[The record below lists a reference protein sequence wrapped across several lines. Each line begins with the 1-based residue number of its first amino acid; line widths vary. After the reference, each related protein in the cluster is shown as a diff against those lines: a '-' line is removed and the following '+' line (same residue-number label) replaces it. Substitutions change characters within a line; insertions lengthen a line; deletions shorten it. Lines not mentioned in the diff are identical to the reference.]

1 MGSLKK
7 DTNSM
12 ETNIQTLSLPV
23 EGMTCAS
30 CVARVEKVLAK
41 MDGVEKATVNLATE
55 KATVRFDPAVAT
67 PERMARAV
75 EDAGYTLVVADL
87 PQGSTVPDHYA
98 VLKKE
103 FTISAAIAV
112 PVMVVNMVS
121 MSEWFMHI
129 SPVGMDDLNKLLLVT
144 TTMVMLLSGRRF
156 FTVAWKLAKHF
167 EADMNTLVA
176 VGTGVAY
183 LYSALVVL
191 FPDWFPDSVNT
202 MDVYFDTAAAIITL
216 ILLGKLLETR
226 AKRKASD
233 AMKGLMSIQPKT
245 ARVLRNGAF
254 IEAPIREVIVG
265 DSIQVRPGEKM
276 PVDGVITSGS
286 TAVDESMMTGES
298 IPVPK
303 TAGDKVLGGTINTT
317 GSVEFRATAVGS
329 DTMLAQIVRLV
340 EDAQGSKAPI
350 QSLADRIAAV
360 FVPVVIG
367 IALLTFVLGLLIWQL
382 EFSQAMVH
390 AIAVLIIACPCAL
403 GLATPTAIMVGT
415 GRGAS
420 EGVLI
425 KNAESLERAGTV
437 TTVAFDK
444 TGTLTEGKPSV
455 TGMIT
460 YNDISESELLQY
472 AASVEQRSEHPL
484 SKAVVNAA
492 AARGLDLLPVDGFLA
507 NPGSGV
513 TGKVNGRN
521 VVIGKDTMMSESLI
535 NITAAVD
542 ASALLRSEGK
552 SVIFVGIQRKLAGI
566 IAIADTIR
574 DSSASAVAALNGM
587 GIKVA
592 LITGD
597 NAVTASAIA
606 QQAGITTVVANVLP
620 KEKAE
625 HVRTMQSK
633 GEIVAMVGDGIN
645 DAPALAQADVSL
657 AMASGTDV
665 AMETA
670 DVILMKH
677 DLTAVVRAVRL
688 SRQTIRTIKQNL
700 FWAFIYNVIG
710 IPLAAFGLLSPT
722 FAAAAMAISSVSVI
736 SNSLRLRLAKR

>member
-1 MGSLKK
+1 ME
-7 DTNSM
+7 SM
-12 ETNIQTLSLPV
+12 ITTMTLPV

-30 CVARVEKVLAK
+30 CVARVEHVLAG
-41 MDGVEKATVNLATE
+41 MEGVEKATVNLATE
-55 KATVRFDPAVAT
+55 KATVRFDRSVAS
-67 PERMARAV
+67 PQQMAQAV
-75 EDAGYTLVVADL
+75 EEAGYTLVVESGGATATAAAD
-87 PQGSTVPDHYA
+87 PYT

-103 FTISAAIAV
+103 FIISAAVAV
-112 PVMVVNMVS
+112 PVMTVSMVS
-121 MSEWFMHI
+121 MTDWFMAV
-129 SPVGMDDLNKLLLVT
+129 SPLGMDDVNTLLFLATSV
-144 TTMVMLLSGRRF
+144 VMAVSGRRF
-156 FTVAWKLAKHF
+156 FSVAWRLARRF

-183 LYSALVVL
+183 LYSTLIVL

-216 ILLGKLLETR
+216 ILLGKVLETR

-233 AMKGLMSIQPKT
+233 AMKSLLSVQPKN
-245 ARVLRNGAF
+245 ARVFREGQFGEL
-254 IEAPIREVIVG
+254 PIKDVTVG
-265 DSIQVRPGEKM
+265 DTIQVRPGERM
-276 PVDGVITSGS
+276 PVDGIIISGS

-303 TAGDKVLGGTINTT
+303 SSGDGVLGGTINTT

-350 QSLADRIAAV
+350 QSLADSIAAV
-360 FVPVVIG
+360 FVPAVIG
-367 IALLTFVLGLLIWQL
+367 IALLTFLLGYLVWDL
-382 EFSQAMVH
+382 EFSRAMIH
-390 AIAVLIIACPCAL
+390 SIAVLIIACPCAL

-415 GRGAS
+415 GRGAT

-425 KNAESLERAGTV
+425 KNAESLERAGAV
-437 TTVAFDK
+437 TMIVFDK

-455 TGMIT
+455 T
-460 YNDISESELLQY
+460 DIVTFQGADETELLQL

-492 AARGLDLLPVDGFLA
+492 VQRGLELLPVEGFLA

-513 TGKVNGRN
+513 TGKVNGRS
-521 VVIGKDTMMSESLI
+521 VVIGKDSMMSESLI
-535 NITAAVD
+535 NISAAAEIAD
-542 ASALLRSEGK
+542 RLRSEGK
-552 SVIFVGIQRKLAGI
+552 SVIYIGIQRKLTGI
-566 IAIADTIR
+566 IAVADTIR
-574 DSSASAVAALNGM
+574 SSSASAIAALRSM
-587 GIKVA
+587 GISTVV
-592 LITGD
+592 LTGD
-597 NAVTASAIA
+597 NAVTANAIA
-606 QQAGITTVVANVLP
+606 QQAGIPTVVANVLP

-625 HVRTMQSK
+625 FIRQMQEK
-633 GEIVAMVGDGIN
+633 GEVVAMVGDGIN
-645 DAPALAQADVSL
+645 DAPALAQANVSL

-670 DVILMKH
+670 DVILMRH
-677 DLTAVVRAVRL
+677 ELTAVVRAIRL
-688 SRQTIRTIKQNL
+688 SRRTIRTIKQNL

-722 FAAAAMAISSVSVI
+722 VAAASMAFSSVSVI
-736 SNSLRLRLAKR
+736 SNSLRLRFGRS